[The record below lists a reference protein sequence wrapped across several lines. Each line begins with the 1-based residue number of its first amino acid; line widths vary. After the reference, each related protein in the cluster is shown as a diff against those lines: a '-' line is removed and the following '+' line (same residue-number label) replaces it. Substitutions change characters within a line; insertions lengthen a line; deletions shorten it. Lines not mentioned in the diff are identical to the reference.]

1 MARYRGVYP
10 KGSGIEIVYQVRGV
24 RRSRYVNKTPT
35 DAALADAARLRK
47 SLIESER
54 LGESEAGNITFEDA
68 CLKFLAEKATKLK
81 MSTLDS
87 YRSKLEYYWSDLAK
101 HPVRAIRYRQIAQID
116 SAVTWSS
123 QKTRREVHAVLRG
136 VIKWAIAHEYAD
148 SNPAERLRA
157 GGWQRPEIDAFTD
170 DERAAI
176 LGELGG
182 HHRVFYTVMFE
193 TGCRTGELM
202 ALRWSDVRED
212 RLRIERSVY
221 RGKDGSTKT
230 HQARE
235 VLLTTT
241 AQQALAGHTET
252 KFRGAHVW
260 LTQYGTPYANDRGLT
275 FAFRAACKRAGVRYR
290 RPYYARHSF
299 ACRALSAGCEPSWV
313 AEQMGDRLETVL
325 RHYGKWIRQDR
336 GRAELSKLERNSE
349 LHSNDSK
356 KNA

>member
-1 MARYRGVYP
+1 MTSVQ
-10 KGSGIEIVYQVRGV
+10 I
-24 RRSRYVNKTPT
+24 
-35 DAALADAARLRK
+35 ALAAEVERLRAE
-47 SLIESER
+47 L
-54 LGESEAGNITFEDA
+54 AA
-68 CLKFLAEKATKLK
+68 CREFYAVTAWNHYMETCKKRRVSPAEHV
-81 MSTLDS
+81 
-87 YRSKLEYYWSDLAK
+87 AK
-101 HPVRAIRYRQIAQID
+101 YPVRAIRYRQIAQID
-116 SAVTWSS
+116 SAVTWRS

-157 GGWQRPEIDAFTD
+157 GGWQRPEIDAFAD

-176 LGELGG
+176 LDELDG

-202 ALRWSDVRED
+202 ALRWGDVRDD

-235 VLLTTT
+235 VLLTAA
-241 AQQALAGHTET
+241 AQQALAGHTAT
-252 KFRGAHVW
+252 KFRGEHVF
-260 LTQYGTPYANDRGLT
+260 LTQYGTHYANDRGLT

-290 RPYYARHSF
+290 RPYYARHTF

-336 GRAELSKLERNSE
+336 GRAELSKLERNAESASNGSE
-349 LHSNDSK
+349 K
-356 KNA
+356 KA